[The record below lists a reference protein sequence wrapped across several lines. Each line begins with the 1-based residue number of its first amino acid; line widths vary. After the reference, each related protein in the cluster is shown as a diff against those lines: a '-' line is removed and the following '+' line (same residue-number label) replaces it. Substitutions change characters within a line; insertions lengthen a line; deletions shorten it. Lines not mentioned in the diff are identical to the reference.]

1 MFAGEIPYGPTNT
14 KGTPLVNKAVLPEL
28 PTAPQNMKGAFAS
41 NTQFWVEHGEDL
53 EQRFNAWAAK

>member
-1 MFAGEIPYGPTNT
+1 
-14 KGTPLVNKAVLPEL
+14 VPEL

-41 NTQFWVEHGEDL
+41 NTSFWVEHGEDL